1 MVWVCRISCAGQNWL
16 AAAQK
21 LSAGRVKEP
30 NCKFKWPMR
39 DTIKIALVDDHTM
52 FRKGLAVLIGLFSG
66 YKILMDVAN
75 GREFIDQLNPNQ
87 LPDIVLLD
95 IHMPVMDGYATAA
108 WLHEHHPG
116 IRVLA
121 LSTMDS
127 DTTIIKMIR
136 QGARGYIL
144 KDADP
149 KELQVAFEEILA
161 KGYYYNEIVTR
172 KVIQSIHQGG
182 QDAAN
187 AFPKLTEREMEFL
200 KHACSEKNYQ
210 QIANEMYVSERTV
223 DGYRESLF
231 RKFNVTNR
239 VGLVLYA
246 IKNQLVQL

>member
-1 MVWVCRISCAGQNWL
+1 MSDP
-16 AAAQK
+16 K
-21 LSAGRVKEP
+21 Y
-30 NCKFKWPMR
+30 
-39 DTIKIALVDDHTM
+39 IALIDDHTM
-52 FRKGLAVLIGLFSG
+52 FRKGLAILINLFPG
-66 YKILMDVAN
+66 YKVIMDVGN
-75 GREFIDQLNPNQ
+75 GREFIDQLHPDH

-95 IHMPVMDGYATAA
+95 IHMPIMDGYATAA
-108 WLHEHHPG
+108 WLHANHPE
-116 IRVLA
+116 IRLLA

-127 DTTIIKMIR
+127 DTTIIKMIH

-161 KGYYYNEIVTR
+161 KGYYYNEVLTR
-172 KVIQSIHQGG
+172 KVIQSIHMVG

-187 AFPKLTEREMEFL
+187 VLPRLTDRETEFL

-210 QIANEMYVSERTV
+210 QIASEMFVSERTV

-231 RKFNVTNR
+231 KKFNVSNR
-239 VGLVLYA
+239 VGLVIYA

>member
-1 MVWVCRISCAGQNWL
+1 M
-16 AAAQK
+16 
-21 LSAGRVKEP
+21 P
-30 NCKFKWPMR
+30 

-127 DTTIIKMIR
+127 DTTIIKMIQ

-161 KGYYYNEIVTR
+161 KGYYYNEMLTR
-172 KVIQSIHQGG
+172 KVIQSIHHGVS
-182 QDAAN
+182 DSSL
-187 AFPKLTEREMEFL
+187 FPKITDREMEFL

-210 QIANEMYVSERTV
+210 QIADEMFVSERTV

-231 RKFNVTNR
+231 KKFNVSNR

>member
-1 MVWVCRISCAGQNWL
+1 MPD
-16 AAAQK
+16 
-21 LSAGRVKEP
+21 VKY
-30 NCKFKWPMR
+30 
-39 DTIKIALVDDHTM
+39 IALVDDHTM
-52 FRKGLAVLIGLFSG
+52 FRKGLAVLIGLFPG
-66 YKILMDVAN
+66 YKVLMDVAN
-75 GREFIDQLNPNQ
+75 GREFIDQLDPEH

-127 DTTIIKMIR
+127 DTTIIKMIQ

-149 KELQVAFEEILA
+149 KELQMAFEEILA
-161 KGYYYNEIVTR
+161 KGYYYNEMLTR
-172 KVIQSIHQGG
+172 KVIQSIHHGAS
-182 QDAAN
+182 DSSL
-187 AFPKLTEREMEFL
+187 FPKITDREMEFL

-210 QIANEMYVSERTV
+210 QIADEMFVSERTV

-231 RKFNVTNR
+231 RKFNVSNR

>member
-1 MVWVCRISCAGQNWL
+1 MSD
-16 AAAQK
+16 
-21 LSAGRVKEP
+21 VKYV
-30 NCKFKWPMR
+30 
-39 DTIKIALVDDHTM
+39 TLVDDHTM
-52 FRKGLAVLIGLFSG
+52 FRKGLSVLINLFPQ
-66 YKILMDVAN
+66 YKVLMDVGN
-75 GREFIDQLNPNQ
+75 GREFIDQLQPDR

-108 WLHEHHPG
+108 WLHANHPD
-116 IRVLA
+116 IKVLA

-127 DTTIIKMIR
+127 DTTIIKMIH

-149 KELQVAFEEILA
+149 NELQVAFSEILA
-161 KGYYYNEIVTR
+161 KGYYYNELLTR
-172 KVIQSIHQGG
+172 KVIQSFHTAGT
-182 QDAAN
+182 DTAN
-187 AFPKLTEREMEFL
+187 ALPRLTDREMEFL

-210 QIANEMYVSERTV
+210 QIAGDMFVSERTV

-231 RKFNVTNR
+231 KKFNVTNR

>member
-1 MVWVCRISCAGQNWL
+1 MSDPKYV
-16 AAAQK
+16 
-21 LSAGRVKEP
+21 
-30 NCKFKWPMR
+30 
-39 DTIKIALVDDHTM
+39 ALVDDHTM
-52 FRKGLAVLIGLFSG
+52 FRKGLAVLINLFPN
-66 YKILMDVAN
+66 YKVLLDVAN
-75 GREFIDQLNPNQ
+75 GREFIDHLQSGR

-108 WLHEHHPG
+108 WLRANHPD

-127 DTTIIKMIR
+127 DTTIIKMIH

-161 KGYYYNEIVTR
+161 KGYYYNEILTR
-172 KVIQSIHQGG
+172 KVIQSIHQSGP
-182 QDAAN
+182 DN
-187 AFPKLTEREMEFL
+187 SSAFPKLTDRETEFL

-231 RKFNVTNR
+231 KKFNVTNR

>member
-1 MVWVCRISCAGQNWL
+1 MSDP
-16 AAAQK
+16 K
-21 LSAGRVKEP
+21 Y
-30 NCKFKWPMR
+30 
-39 DTIKIALVDDHTM
+39 IALIDDHTM
-52 FRKGLAVLIGLFSG
+52 FRKGLAILINLFPG
-66 YKILMDVAN
+66 YKVLMDVGN
-75 GREFIDQLNPNQ
+75 GREFIDQLQPDH

-95 IHMPVMDGYATAA
+95 IHMPIMDGYATAA
-108 WLHEHHPG
+108 WLHANYPE
-116 IRVLA
+116 IRLLA

-127 DTTIIKMIR
+127 DTTIIKMIH

-161 KGYYYNEIVTR
+161 KGYYYNEVLTR
-172 KVIQSIHQGG
+172 KVIQSIHMGG

-187 AFPKLTEREMEFL
+187 ALPRLTDRETEFL

-210 QIANEMYVSERTV
+210 QIASEMFVSERTV

-231 RKFNVTNR
+231 KKFNVSNR
-239 VGLVLYA
+239 VGLVIYA

>member
-1 MVWVCRISCAGQNWL
+1 MADL
-16 AAAQK
+16 K
-21 LSAGRVKEP
+21 Y
-30 NCKFKWPMR
+30 
-39 DTIKIALVDDHTM
+39 IALVDDHTM
-52 FRKGLAVLIGLFSG
+52 FRKGLAVLIDLFPR
-66 YKILMDVAN
+66 YKVLMDVSN
-75 GREFIDQLNPNQ
+75 GREFIDNLDTDH

-108 WLHEHHPG
+108 WLYANHPS

-121 LSTMDS
+121 LSTMDN
-127 DTTIIKMIR
+127 DATIIKMIH

-161 KGYYYNEIVTR
+161 KGYYYNEMLTR

-182 QDAAN
+182 PDSAN
-187 AFPKLTEREMEFL
+187 VFPHLTEREMEFL

-210 QIANEMYVSERTV
+210 QIANEMFVSERTV

-231 RKFNVTNR
+231 KKFNVSNR

-246 IKNQLVQL
+246 IKNQLIQL

>member
-1 MVWVCRISCAGQNWL
+1 MHDMKYV
-16 AAAQK
+16 
-21 LSAGRVKEP
+21 
-30 NCKFKWPMR
+30 
-39 DTIKIALVDDHTM
+39 ALVDDHTM
-52 FRKGLAVLIGLFSG
+52 FRKGLAVLINLFPRFKVS
-66 YKILMDVAN
+66 MDVAN
-75 GREFIDQLNPNQ
+75 GREFIDQLNPDQ

-108 WLHEHHPG
+108 WLHANHPG

-127 DTTIIKMIR
+127 DTTIIKMIH

-161 KGYYYNEIVTR
+161 KGYYYNEVLTR
-172 KVIQSIHQGG
+172 KVIQSIHLSG
-182 QDAAN
+182 QDSSN
-187 AFPKLTEREMEFL
+187 AFPKLTDREMEFL
-200 KHACSEKNYQ
+200 KQACSEKNYQ
-210 QIANEMYVSERTV
+210 QIANEMFVSERTV

-231 RKFNVTNR
+231 KKFNVTNR
-239 VGLVLYA
+239 VGLVIYA

>member
-1 MVWVCRISCAGQNWL
+1 MSDP
-16 AAAQK
+16 K
-21 LSAGRVKEP
+21 Y
-30 NCKFKWPMR
+30 
-39 DTIKIALVDDHTM
+39 IALIDDHTM
-52 FRKGLAVLIGLFSG
+52 FRKGLAILINLFPG
-66 YKILMDVAN
+66 YKVLMDVGN
-75 GREFIDQLNPNQ
+75 GREFIDQLQPNH

-95 IHMPVMDGYATAA
+95 IHMPIMDGYATAA
-108 WLHEHHPG
+108 WLHANYPE
-116 IRVLA
+116 IRLLA

-127 DTTIIKMIR
+127 DTTIIKMIH

-161 KGYYYNEIVTR
+161 KGYYYNEVLTR
-172 KVIQSIHQGG
+172 KVIQSIHMGG

-187 AFPKLTEREMEFL
+187 ALPRLTDRETEFL

-210 QIANEMYVSERTV
+210 QIASEMFVSERTV

-231 RKFNVTNR
+231 KKFNVSNR
-239 VGLVLYA
+239 VGLVIYA

>member
-1 MVWVCRISCAGQNWL
+1 MPD
-16 AAAQK
+16 
-21 LSAGRVKEP
+21 VKY
-30 NCKFKWPMR
+30 
-39 DTIKIALVDDHTM
+39 IALVDDHTM

-66 YKILMDVAN
+66 YKVLMDVAN
-75 GREFIDQLNPNQ
+75 GREFIDQLDPDH

-127 DTTIIKMIR
+127 DTTIIKMIQ

-149 KELQVAFEEILA
+149 KELQMAFEEILA
-161 KGYYYNEIVTR
+161 KGYYYNEMLTR
-172 KVIQSIHQGG
+172 KVIQSIHHGAS
-182 QDAAN
+182 DSSL
-187 AFPKLTEREMEFL
+187 FPKISDREMEFL

-210 QIANEMYVSERTV
+210 QIADEMFVSERTV

-231 RKFNVTNR
+231 KKFNVSNR

>member
-1 MVWVCRISCAGQNWL
+1 MPEI
-16 AAAQK
+16 
-21 LSAGRVKEP
+21 
-30 NCKFKWPMR
+30 
-39 DTIKIALVDDHTM
+39 IKIALVDDHTM
-52 FRKGLAVLIGLFSG
+52 FRKGLAVLIGLFRG
-66 YKILMDVAN
+66 YKVLMDVNN
-75 GREFIDQLNPNQ
+75 GREFIDQLDASN

-108 WLHEHHPG
+108 WLHTHHPG

-127 DTTIIKMIR
+127 DTTIIKMI
-136 QGARGYIL
+136 QHGARGYIL

-161 KGYYYNEIVTR
+161 KGYYYNEMLTR
-172 KVIQSIHQGG
+172 KVIQSIHHGAS
-182 QDAAN
+182 DSSL
-187 AFPKLTEREMEFL
+187 FPKISDREMEFL

-210 QIANEMYVSERTV
+210 QIADEMFVSERTV

-231 RKFNVTNR
+231 KKFSVTNR